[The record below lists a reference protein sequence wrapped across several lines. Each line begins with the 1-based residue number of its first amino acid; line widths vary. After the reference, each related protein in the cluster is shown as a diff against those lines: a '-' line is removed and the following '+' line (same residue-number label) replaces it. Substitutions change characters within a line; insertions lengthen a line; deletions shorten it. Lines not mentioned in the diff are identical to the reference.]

1 MRRILLLP
9 ASLFLL
15 LFAAL
20 LPHRA
25 AAQDASVPAEGL
37 PWKPFEE
44 AVSLAQQQN
53 KKVLVDIFA
62 PWCPWCRRLQREVY
76 TDPAVQQYLK
86 EKFIVTRINGD
97 DTTASYAFKTYKL
110 TPAELAAGLGAQGY
124 PTTVFLAANSDYITR
139 LPGFV
144 DASEF
149 IHVLRFIG
157 TEAYEK
163 LTYQE
168 YVAQQQEKE

>member
-1 MRRILLLP
+1 MRWILFLP

-15 LFAAL
+15 LFSGVL
-20 LPHRA
+20 SHRA
-25 AAQDASVPAEGL
+25 QAQDASVPAEGL

-44 AVSLAQQQN
+44 AVALAAKQN

-76 TDPAVQQYLK
+76 TDPAVQEYLK
-86 EKFIVTRINGD
+86 ERFIVTRLNGD
-97 DTTASYAFKTYKL
+97 DTTASYAFKTYNL
-110 TPAELAAGLGAQGY
+110 TAAELAAGLGAQGY

-144 DASEF
+144 DAAEF

-157 TEAYEK
+157 TEAYQK

-168 YVAQQQEKE
+168 YVAQQEKK